1 MLAVQFRMKRLE
13 NLCINYLE
21 SSINHKNVLVAL
33 KNASQLKLFVI
44 KEFCLRFIIKD
55 ATYNQIV
62 MSKEF
67 ETLDQPLM
75 VEIIRRRQTP
85 QLRSLQ
91 EDVRSETGPTIEEDL
106 KRFLRSGEEFA
117 DIFLILESTPIPSH
131 KAILAARSSYFEGM
145 LRSFCPPDNRVV
157 VSIGEMV
164 PSPQSF
170 SSLLRYI
177 YYGEVMMP
185 PEDSL
190 YLFSAPHFYIFSNNR
205 LQVCQSV
212 TL

>member
-1 MLAVQFRMKRLE
+1 MYFNNFRSTLERDCPFLEVKLTEADPDAFKMYFIYTDMIDPTRGCRDRHQNNEVVLLMMQVYMLAVQFYMKRLE

-62 MSKEF
+62 MSKKF

-75 VEIIRRRQTP
+75 VEIIGRRQTP

-91 EDVRSETGPTIEEDL
+91 ED
-106 KRFLRSGEEFA
+106 LR
-117 DIFLILESTPIPSH
+117 
-131 KAILAARSSYFEGM
+131 
-145 LRSFCPPDNRVV
+145 
-157 VSIGEMV
+157 
-164 PSPQSF
+164 
-170 SSLLRYI
+170 
-177 YYGEVMMP
+177 
-185 PEDSL
+185 
-190 YLFSAPHFYIFSNNR
+190 
-205 LQVCQSV
+205 
-212 TL
+212 

>member
-1 MLAVQFRMKRLE
+1 MMQVYMLAVQFRMKRLE

-91 EDVRSETGPTIEEDL
+91 EEARSETGPTIEEDL

-117 DIFLILESTPIPSH
+117 DIFLILSDTPIPSH

-145 LRSFCPPDNRVV
+145 LRSFCPPDNRVL
-157 VSIGEMV
+157 VSIGGTV
-164 PSPQSF
+164 LST
-170 SSLLRYI
+170 I
-177 YYGEVMMP
+177 NI
-185 PEDSL
+185 
-190 YLFSAPHFYIFSNNR
+190 PH
-205 LQVCQSV
+205 
-212 TL
+212 